1 MGRRSTMSMKMV
13 LPTVS
18 WVAVMRLLK
27 KAPSGVLALDAASKA
42 LLSCGALPDT
52 SSFRYVDTQIGGRP
66 GVRRSKAAAPGA
78 VALLGCA
85 SMPHTDSFR
94 IHHVVNHEALQLVLS
109 QRYDEGVGQS
119 ADEIF
124 YEADEADEPL
134 NCSFDMIIRDGD
146 RLLHDVE
153 AASASVMSVCSN
165 RLSNCTAGS
174 SRTAYSAAPTAFS
187 SSSVDS
193 EESHYSTA
201 SSASFQVTPERHIRR
216 GQIYSCSS
224 PESYCHSGI
233 NLPAGIDDSAD
244 TDCRSEVSAESCD
257 DSLQELQEGRSIA
270 QAGDSNVGQ
279 RYADVPWAQEEDARH
294 ARDGAN
300 DMDDDEDGMHG
311 HDDDDELNGD
321 DMVTETCYSDDPLL
335 DFEESIEELVRCH
348 ELIGDPDQLH
358 ALYCRYI
365 QLNPSTLHPTIAM
378 AFFHTLERL
387 NASHN

>member
-42 LLSCGALPDT
+42 FLSCGALPDT
-52 SSFRYVDTQIGGRP
+52 PSFRYPGTQIGARP

-85 SMPHTDSFR
+85 SRPQTDSFR
-94 IHHVVNHEALQLVLS
+94 IHHVVNQEALQLVLS

-124 YEADEADEPL
+124 YEADEPL

-153 AASASVMSVCSN
+153 AASASVMSVCSS

-224 PESYCHSGI
+224 PESYCHTAVS
-233 NLPAGIDDSAD
+233 LSAGIDYNAD
-244 TDCRSEVSAESCD
+244 TDCRSEISAESWD

-270 QAGDSNVGQ
+270 QAGDRNEGQ
-279 RYADVPWAQEEDARH
+279 RYADVAWAQEEEDARH

-300 DMDDDEDGMHG
+300 DVDDDEDGMHG

-321 DMVTETCYSDDPLL
+321 DMVAETCYSDDPLL
-335 DFEESIEELVRCH
+335 DFEESIEELVQCH
-348 ELIGDPDQLH
+348 QLVGHPDQLH

-365 QLNPSTLHPTIAM
+365 QLNPPTLHPTIAM